1 MKSTNPTF
9 CRFNSISQTLYT
21 ALASR
26 RPYGTLAVHE
36 HVQIDLWNPRGAEH
50 ALVLRHADRHGVPDQ
65 QRSHLF
71 AVQVAFEK
79 HRLVHD
85 RSGPKRRHFQEIF
98 KVSRRGIPQRQRRT
112 CTKRKRPMF

>member
-1 MKSTNPTF
+1 MQPLSNNEKYKSSFIFVVLIQPAKPFT
-9 CRFNSISQTLYT
+9 
-21 ALASR
+21 SR
-26 RPYGTLAVHE
+26 LPYGAFAVHE

-65 QRSHLF
+65 QWSHLF

-79 HRLVHD
+79 HRLMHD

-98 KVSRRGIPQRQRRT
+98 NVAMRGIL
-112 CTKRKRPMF
+112 